1 MMTASLRAFLEHLID
16 YAGLFPPANLGMPE
30 AVKTYA
36 RHLASDHAWMVG
48 RFVCPVGRLDAFAS
62 KGDKSLRKFS
72 PIRVAGLSSSM
83 NHAGALM
90 GVAAADAVAV
100 RQFEQEGWG
109 VVDVLE
115 VRLPD
120 DLVGG
125 DPSEIPLAL
134 DRYESELKVG
144 GMHLKRIFYE
154 VGRTPTW
161 NDRVERIAAACSR
174 EKHRGIKIRCG
185 GATADAYPSVDEVAG
200 AVAICARLRVP
211 YKATAGLHHP
221 VRHEVRGSGITQ
233 HGFVNVFAAG
243 LLASKLDADRL
254 SSLVDDRDLAHFN
267 FADEHLAWGG
277 FEAPLAAVNKARRTF
292 AISYGSCDI
301 DEPVEDL
308 RNAGLL

>member
-1 MMTASLRAFLEHLID
+1 MTASLRAFLDGLID

-48 RFVCPVGRLDAFAS
+48 RFVCPVGRLDAFES
-62 KGDKSLRKFS
+62 KGGKALRKLA
-72 PIRVAGLSSSM
+72 PVKLAGLASPM
-83 NHAGALM
+83 NHAGTMM
-90 GVAAADAVAV
+90 GVAAIDAVAV
-100 RQFEQEGWG
+100 RKFEQEGWG

-134 DRYESELKVG
+134 DRYESELRVG
-144 GMHLKRIFYE
+144 GMHLKRVFYE

-161 NDRVERIAAACSR
+161 NDRVERVAAACSR

-185 GATADAYPSVDEVAG
+185 GATADAYPSVDEVAR

-221 VRHEVRGSGITQ
+221 VRHEVRGSRITQ

-243 LLASKLDADRL
+243 LLASKLDADSLR
-254 SSLVDDRDLAHFN
+254 SLVDDRDLAHFD
-267 FADEHLAWGG
+267 FADEHLAWDGHKV
-277 FEAPLAAVNKARRTF
+277 PLDAVKKARRSF

-308 RNAGLL
+308 GNAGLL